1 MVRAKLYPEEKTKGS
16 RKCGSKCCEVCLNV
30 NETSTFTSTNSQIQ
44 IKSNSNHKFNY
55 NGKCLVSFSTC
66 NCCNK
71 QYVAQPVDEFHF
83 RWNNYESTCSKH
95 QRGETC
101 MQQHLYED
109 FFSGNHNCYITDV
122 PVTFINKID
131 LSSS

>member
-1 MVRAKLYPEEKTKGS
+1 MVRAKLYSEEKTKGS

-30 NETSTFTSTNSQIQ
+30 NETSTFTSTSTGENSI
-44 IKSNSNHKFNY
+44 INHKFNY